1 MTRTQIALA
10 LVATTLIATPVL
22 AQESWSWNKTVAA
35 GRILEI
41 KGINGDISAT
51 PASGSEAQ
59 VIAKKTARKSD
70 VDDVT
75 FKVVEHAGGVTICA
89 MYPAPR
95 GKPENECE
103 AGGKGRMNNRN
114 NDVTVDFE
122 IRVPRGVQFTGRTV
136 NGTVRATGLT
146 ADAEVYTVNGG
157 VRVETT
163 GVARASTVNGSV
175 DVVMGRT
182 NWTGDL
188 DFSTVNGSIEVT
200 MPGEVDAVVSASM
213 VNGSFSSDWPLT
225 VKGKWGPK
233 RVSGTIGSG
242 GRELGLS
249 TVNGDI
255 ELRRSN

>member
-1 MTRTQIALA
+1 M
-10 LVATTLIATPVL
+10 
-22 AQESWSWNKTVAA
+22 
-35 GRILEI
+35 EI

-51 PASGSEAQ
+51 AASGGEAQ

-75 FKVVEHAGGVTICA
+75 FKVVEHAGGVTICV

-95 GKPENECE
+95 GKPANECA
-103 AGGKGRMNNRN
+103 AGGKGRMNNSN

-163 GVARASTVNGSV
+163 GLAR
-175 DVVMGRT
+175 
-182 NWTGDL
+182 
-188 DFSTVNGSIEVT
+188 
-200 MPGEVDAVVSASM
+200 ASM

-233 RVSGTIGSG
+233 RVRGTIGSG

-255 ELRRSN
+255 ELRKSN